1 MSAKRKSFDDWTT
14 QQIRDTFGLQEAA
27 ASLLLQQWL
36 AAIHTPNSSQAVILE
51 TKRAL
56 LARFY
61 RYWNEDELKFQF
73 IAHICDL
80 AQLHGTNYNTFS
92 QRILAATV
100 QKIVLYGR
108 PDLMVAHGQE
118 EPKKPYFFI
127 HEYKPTKR
135 VDDPLGQI
143 LAAMLAAQSHN
154 ADDLPLFG
162 CIVLGAIWQFV
173 VLEDNQ
179 YLVSRNYDATDD
191 ADLRGIYAALCQAK
205 VYIEERVNG

>member
-14 QQIRDTFGLQEAA
+14 QQIRDTFGLKEIVA
-27 ASLLLQQWL
+27 LPLLQEWL
-36 AAIHTPNSSQAVILE
+36 AAIHVPNPSQAAILE

-92 QRILAATV
+92 QRILSATV
-100 QKIVLYGR
+100 QKIILYGR
-108 PDLMVAHGQE
+108 PDLMVANGQE

-143 LAAMLAAQSHN
+143 LAAMLAAQAHN

-173 VLEDNQ
+173 ILDGSH
-179 YLVSRNYDATDD
+179 YIVSRNYDATESL
-191 ADLRGIYAALCQAK
+191 DLTGIYAALCQAK
-205 VYIEERVNG
+205 VYIEARVNG